1 MQHNI
6 IRSVIVRMD
15 SGWVGCVTAT
25 RPDFCAV
32 RKLFKRV
39 CNCGASPNAHAF
51 RIGAP
56 NCACENGAKNVR
68 SGAEQ

>member
-6 IRSVIVRMD
+6 ARSVIVRMD

-25 RPDFCAV
+25 RTNFCAV
-32 RKLFKRV
+32 RELFKRA
-39 CNCGASPNAHAF
+39 CTNAHAF
-51 RIGAP
+51 RISAP